1 MASYVM
7 EFSVR
12 GPLAYLSHL
21 ELMKVFRQSFRRSG
35 LPISFS
41 EGFNPH
47 MKLSFAI
54 AKGVGLESEG
64 ELLEIETDYRI
75 DIKEFLDKIN
85 HSIPGGIKVKCLKE
99 KTISNKSLSSM
110 LRKAEYLLEYGYNL
124 SRDEYR
130 AIISEKLNKS
140 EILMEV
146 KTKKSFGVKDIKE
159 YISCWKYL
167 ENGVIIEVYAGSE
180 KNLRID
186 NLLKY
191 LDLELKPVRLKLIG
205 NSGPIIDKMSKE
217 EEDEI

>member
-12 GPLAYLSHL
+12 EPLSYLSHL
-21 ELMKVFRQSFRRSG
+21 ELMKVFRQSFRRST

-64 ELLEIETDYRI
+64 ELLEIETDQEIDVCDFLERI
-75 DIKEFLDKIN
+75 NKA
-85 HSIPGGIKVKCLKE
+85 IPEGLKVKTLKE
-99 KTISNKSLSSM
+99 KTISTKSLSSM
-110 LRKAEYLLEYGYNL
+110 LRKAKYLLAYGCGVNN
-124 SRDEYR
+124 DEYR
-130 AIISEKLNKS
+130 AIITEKLS
-140 EILMEV
+140 MPEILMEV
-146 KTKKSFGVKDIKE
+146 KTKKSIGIKDIKE
-159 YISCWKYL
+159 YILDWNFSDA
-167 ENGVIIEVYAGSE
+167 GVIIEVYAGSD

-191 LDLELKPVRLKLIG
+191 LNLELIPIRLKLIG
-205 NSGPIIDKMSKE
+205 DNEPIIDRMSKE
-217 EEDEI
+217 EENEI

>member
-21 ELMKVFRQSFRRSG
+21 ELMKLFRQSFRRG
-35 LPISFS
+35 ALPISFS

-64 ELLEIETDYRI
+64 ELLEIETDD
-75 DIKEFLDKIN
+75 DIEEENFLEKIN
-85 HSIPGGIKVKCLKE
+85 KVIPEGLKVKTFKE
-99 KTISNKSLSSM
+99 KTISAKSLSSM
-110 LRKAEYLLEYGYNL
+110 LRKAKYLLAYAKEVDYENY
-124 SRDEYR
+124 E
-130 AIISEKLNKS
+130 AIITEKLSKT

-159 YISCWKYL
+159 YILDWNFS
-167 ENGVIIEVYAGSE
+167 EDGVIIEVYAGSD
-180 KNLRID
+180 KNLRIE

-205 NSGPIIDKMSKE
+205 DNGPIIDKMSKE
-217 EEDEI
+217 EKNEI

>member
-21 ELMKVFRQSFRRSG
+21 ELMKVFRQSFRRST

-64 ELLEIETDYRI
+64 ELLEIETDQEI
-75 DIKEFLDKIN
+75 DVGDFLEKIN
-85 HSIPGGIKVKCLKE
+85 KVIPDGLKVKTLKE
-99 KTISNKSLSSM
+99 KTISTKSLSSM
-110 LRKAEYLLEYGYNL
+110 LRKAKYLLVYGDGVN
-124 SRDEYR
+124 RDEYR
-130 AIISEKLNKS
+130 VIIADKLDKS

-146 KTKKSFGVKDIKE
+146 KTKKSIGIKDIKE
-159 YISCWKYL
+159 YILDW
-167 ENGVIIEVYAGSE
+167 NFTDTGVIIEVYAGSD

-191 LDLELKPVRLKLIG
+191 LELDLKTIRLKLIG
-205 NSGPIIDKMSKE
+205 DDAPIIDKMSKE
-217 EEDEI
+217 E

>member
-1 MASYVM
+1 MVSYIM

-12 GPLAYLSHL
+12 GPLVFLSHL

-64 ELLEIETDYRI
+64 ELLEIETDISI
-75 DIKEFLDKIN
+75 DIVDFMDRIN
-85 HSIPGGIKVKCLKE
+85 KVIPEGLKVKSLKE
-99 KTISNKSLSSM
+99 KTISTKSLSSM
-110 LRKAEYLLEYGYNL
+110 LRKAEYLLEYGDKF
-124 SRDEYR
+124 SSEEYR
-130 AIISEKLNKS
+130 GIINNKLNQS

-146 KTKKSFGVKDIKE
+146 KTKKSIGVKDIKE
-159 YISCWKYL
+159 YIYDWKFI
-167 ENGVIIEVYAGSE
+167 EDGVIIQVYAGSE

-191 LDLELKPVRLKLIG
+191 LDLELKPIRLKLLG
-205 NSGPIIDKMSKE
+205 DTLPIIDKMSKE
-217 EEDEI
+217 EKDEI

>member
-12 GPLAYLSHL
+12 GSLAYLSHL

-64 ELLEIETDYRI
+64 ELLEIETDCRI
-75 DIKEFLDKIN
+75 DINEFMDRIN
-85 HSIPGGIKVKCLKE
+85 KVIPDGLMVKSLKE
-99 KTISNKSLSSM
+99 KTISTKSLSSM
-110 LRKAEYLLEYGYNL
+110 LRKAEYILEYGD
-124 SRDEYR
+124 SKRVDEYR
-130 AIISEKLNKS
+130 SIITDKLNKS

-146 KTKKSFGVKDIKE
+146 KSKKSIGVKDIKE
-159 YISCWKYL
+159 YIYDWKFL
-167 ENGVIIEVYAGSE
+167 ENGVIIQVYAGSE

-191 LDLELKPVRLKLIG
+191 LDLDIKPIRLKLICD
-205 NSGPIIDKMSKE
+205 SVPIIDKMSKE
-217 EEDEI
+217 EKNEI

>member
-21 ELMKVFRQSFRRSG
+21 ELMKVFRQSFRRST

-64 ELLEIETDYRI
+64 ELLEIETDQEI
-75 DIKEFLDKIN
+75 DVGDFLEKIN
-85 HSIPGGIKVKCLKE
+85 KVIPDGLKVKTLKE
-99 KTISNKSLSSM
+99 KTISTKSLSSM
-110 LRKAEYLLEYGYNL
+110 LRKAKYLLAYGDGVN
-124 SRDEYR
+124 RDEYR
-130 AIISEKLNKS
+130 VIIADKLDKP

-146 KTKKSFGVKDIKE
+146 KTKKSIGIKDIKE
-159 YISCWKYL
+159 YILDW
-167 ENGVIIEVYAGSE
+167 NFTDAGVIIEVYAGSD

-191 LDLELKPVRLKLIG
+191 LELDLKTIRLKLIG
-205 NSGPIIDKMSKE
+205 DDAPIIDKMSKE
-217 EEDEI
+217 E

>member
-7 EFSVR
+7 EFSVK
-12 GPLAYLSHL
+12 GALAYLSHL
-21 ELMKVFRQSFRRSG
+21 ELMKVFRQSFRRST

-64 ELLEIETDYRI
+64 ELLEIETDKSI
-75 DIKEFLDKIN
+75 DICEFIEKIN
-85 HSIPGGIKVKCLKE
+85 NVLPEGLLVKALKE
-99 KTISNKSLSSM
+99 KTISVKSLSSM
-110 LRKAEYLLEYGYNL
+110 LRKAVYILEYGEGLN
-124 SRDEYR
+124 RDAYKSL
-130 AIISEKLNKS
+130 ISEKLGKP

-146 KTKKSFGVKDIKE
+146 KTKKSIGIKDIKE
-159 YISCWKYL
+159 YILDWNFTD
-167 ENGVIIEVYAGSE
+167 NGVIIKVYAGSE

-191 LDLELKPVRLKLIG
+191 LDLDLKPTRLKLLG
-205 NSGPIIDKMSKE
+205 EDAAIIDKMSKE
-217 EEDEI
+217 EQNEI

>member
-7 EFSVR
+7 EFSVK
-12 GPLAYLSHL
+12 GALAYLSHL
-21 ELMKVFRQSFRRSG
+21 ELMKVFRQSFRRST

-64 ELLEIETDYRI
+64 ELLEIETDKII
-75 DIKEFLDKIN
+75 DMCEFLEKIN
-85 HSIPGGIKVKCLKE
+85 NVLPEGLVVKTLKE
-99 KTISNKSLSSM
+99 KTISVKSLSSM
-110 LRKAEYLLEYGYNL
+110 LRKARYLLEYGSGSDREKYK
-124 SRDEYR
+124 S
-130 AIISEKLNKS
+130 IITDKLNKT

-146 KTKKSFGVKDIKE
+146 KTKKSIGIKDIKE
-159 YISCWKYL
+159 YILDWNFVD
-167 ENGVIIEVYAGSE
+167 NGVIIEVYAGSD

-191 LDLELKPVRLKLIG
+191 LDLDLNPIRLKLIG
-205 NSGPIIDKMSKE
+205 DDVAIIDKMSKE
-217 EEDEI
+217 EENEI

>member
-12 GPLAYLSHL
+12 GALAYLSHL

-64 ELLEIETDYRI
+64 ELLEIETECSI
-75 DIKEFLDKIN
+75 DIDDFMDRIN
-85 HSIPGGIKVKCLKE
+85 KVIPAGLKVKSLKE
-99 KTISNKSLSSM
+99 KTKSTKSLSSM
-110 LRKAEYLLEYGYNL
+110 LRKSEYLLEFGDKL
-124 SRDEYR
+124 SKDEYK
-130 AIISEKLNKS
+130 AIITDKLNKS

-146 KTKKSFGVKDIKE
+146 KTKKSIGVKDIKE
-159 YISCWKYL
+159 YIYDWKFI
-167 ENGVIIEVYAGSE
+167 ENGVIIQVYAGSE

-191 LDLELKPVRLKLIG
+191 LDLDLKPVRLKLIG
-205 NSGPIIDKMSKE
+205 DSVPIIDKMSKE
-217 EEDEI
+217 EKDEI

>member
-12 GPLAYLSHL
+12 GPLAFLSHL
-21 ELMKVFRQSFRRSG
+21 ELMKVFRQSFRRSE

-64 ELLEIETDYRI
+64 ELLEIETDIEIDEIKFLERI
-75 DIKEFLDKIN
+75 NKV
-85 HSIPGGIKVKCLKE
+85 IPEGLKVKILKE
-99 KTISNKSLSSM
+99 KTISTKSLSSM
-110 LRKAEYLLEYGYNL
+110 LRKAKYLLEYGDGL
-124 SRDEYR
+124 SGDEYNT
-130 AIISEKLNKS
+130 IIADKLNKS

-159 YISCWKYL
+159 YISDWNFSD
-167 ENGVIIEVYAGSE
+167 NGVIIEVCAGSD

-191 LDLELKPVRLKLIG
+191 LDLELKPIRLKLIG
-205 NSGPIIDKMSKE
+205 DDIPIIDKIYKE
-217 EEDEI
+217 N

>member
-1 MASYVM
+1 MVSYVM

-64 ELLEIETDYRI
+64 ELLEIETDISI
-75 DIKEFLDKIN
+75 DIVDFMDRIN
-85 HSIPGGIKVKCLKE
+85 KVIPEGLKVKALKE
-99 KTISNKSLSSM
+99 KTISTKSLSSM
-110 LRKAEYLLEYGYNL
+110 LRKAEYLLEYGDKI
-124 SRDEYR
+124 SSEEYR
-130 AIISEKLNKS
+130 EIINNKLNQS

-146 KTKKSFGVKDIKE
+146 KTKKSIGVKDIKE
-159 YISCWKYL
+159 YIYDWKFI
-167 ENGVIIEVYAGSE
+167 EDGVIIQVYAGSE

-191 LDLELKPVRLKLIG
+191 LDLELKPIRLKLLG
-205 NSGPIIDKMSKE
+205 DTLPIIDKMSKE
-217 EEDEI
+217 EKDEI

>member
-12 GPLAYLSHL
+12 GPLAFLSHL
-21 ELMKVFRQSFRRSG
+21 ELMKVFRQSFRRSE

-64 ELLEIETDYRI
+64 ELLEIETDIEIDEIKFLERI
-75 DIKEFLDKIN
+75 NKV
-85 HSIPGGIKVKCLKE
+85 IPEGLKVKILKE
-99 KTISNKSLSSM
+99 KTISTKSLSSM
-110 LRKAEYLLEYGYNL
+110 LRKAKYMLEYGDGL
-124 SRDEYR
+124 SGDEYNT
-130 AIISEKLNKS
+130 IIADKLNKS

-159 YISCWKYL
+159 YILDWNFSD
-167 ENGVIIEVYAGSE
+167 NGVIIEVCAGSD

-191 LDLELKPVRLKLIG
+191 LDLELKPIRLKLIG
-205 NSGPIIDKMSKE
+205 DDIPIIDKIYKE
-217 EEDEI
+217 N

>member
-7 EFSVR
+7 EFCVR

-21 ELMKVFRQSFRRSG
+21 ELMKVFRQSFRRSAM
-35 LPISFS
+35 PISFS

-64 ELLEIETDYRI
+64 ELLEIETDRYI
-75 DIKEFLDKIN
+75 EVNDFLEKIN
-85 HSIPGGIKVKCLKE
+85 KVIPEGLKVKALKE
-99 KTISNKSLSSM
+99 KTISTKSLSSM
-110 LRKAEYLLEYGYNL
+110 LRKAKYLLEYGGGV
-124 SRDEYR
+124 SCDEYR
-130 AIISEKLNKS
+130 TIITDKLNKT

-146 KTKKSFGVKDIKE
+146 KTKKSIGIKNIKE
-159 YISCWKYL
+159 YILDWDFTDT
-167 ENGVIIEVYAGSE
+167 GVIIEVYAGSD

-191 LDLELKPVRLKLIG
+191 LDLELKPIRLKLIG
-205 NSGPIIDKMSKE
+205 DNIPIIDRMSKE

>member
-21 ELMKVFRQSFRRSG
+21 ELMKLFRQSFRRG
-35 LPISFS
+35 ALPISFS

-64 ELLEIETDYRI
+64 ELLEIETDMKI
-75 DIKEFLDKIN
+75 DEIEFLERIN
-85 HSIPGGIKVKCLKE
+85 KVIPKGLKVKILKE
-99 KTISNKSLSSM
+99 KNISTKSLSSM
-110 LRKAEYLLEYGYNL
+110 LRKAKYLLKYDGGIDVEEYNNL
-124 SRDEYR
+124 ITD
-130 AIISEKLNKS
+130 KLNKP

-159 YISCWKYL
+159 YILDWNFT
-167 ENGVIIEVYAGSE
+167 EDGVIIEVYAGSD

-205 NSGPIIDKMSKE
+205 ETGPIIDNISKE
-217 EEDEI
+217 EKNEI

>member
-21 ELMKVFRQSFRRSG
+21 ELMKVFRQSFRRST

-64 ELLEIETDYRI
+64 ELLEIETDQEINVY
-75 DIKEFLDKIN
+75 EFLERIN
-85 HSIPGGIKVKCLKE
+85 KVIPEGLKVKTLKE
-99 KTISNKSLSSM
+99 KTISTKSLSSM
-110 LRKAEYLLEYGYNL
+110 LRKAKYLLAYGEGVC
-124 SRDEYR
+124 SDDYR
-130 AIISEKLNKS
+130 VIIEDKLNKS

-146 KTKKSFGVKDIKE
+146 KTKKSIGIKDIKE
-159 YISCWKYL
+159 YILNW
-167 ENGVIIEVYAGSE
+167 NFTNDGVIIEVYAGSD

-191 LDLELKPVRLKLIG
+191 LDLELKPIRLKLIG
-205 NSGPIIDKMSKE
+205 DDTPIIDKMSKE
-217 EEDEI
+217 EENEI

>member
-12 GPLAYLSHL
+12 GALAYLSHL

-64 ELLEIETDYRI
+64 ELLEIETDSII
-75 DIKEFLDKIN
+75 DIDDFLDRIN
-85 HSIPGGIKVKCLKE
+85 KVIPEGLKVRSLKE
-99 KTISNKSLSSM
+99 KNISTKSLSSM
-110 LRKAEYLLEYGYNL
+110 LRKAKYLLEYGDKL
-124 SRDEYR
+124 SGDEYR
-130 AIISEKLNKS
+130 EIIIDKLNQS

-146 KTKKSFGVKDIKE
+146 KTKKSFGVKNIKE
-159 YISCWKYL
+159 YIYDWKFTN
-167 ENGVIIEVYAGSE
+167 NGVIIEVYAGSE

-191 LDLELKPVRLKLIG
+191 LDLDLKPIRLKLLG
-205 NSGPIIDKMSKE
+205 DTLPIIDKMSKE
-217 EEDEI
+217 EKDEI

>member
-7 EFSVR
+7 EFAVR
-12 GPLAYLSHL
+12 DPLSYLSHL
-21 ELMKVFRQSFRRSG
+21 ELMKVFRQSFRRST

-64 ELLEIETDYRI
+64 ELLEIETDKDIDERDFLVRI
-75 DIKEFLDKIN
+75 NKV
-85 HSIPGGIKVKCLKE
+85 IPEGLKVNTLKE
-99 KTISNKSLSSM
+99 KNISTKSLSSM
-110 LRKAEYLLEYGYNL
+110 LRKAKYLLAYGEGVI
-124 SRDEYR
+124 SDEYR
-130 AIISEKLNKS
+130 SIITDKLSEP

-146 KTKKSFGVKDIKE
+146 KTKKTIGIKDIKE
-159 YISCWKYL
+159 YILDW
-167 ENGVIIEVYAGSE
+167 NFTDIGVIIEVYAGSD

-191 LDLELKPVRLKLIG
+191 LDLDLKPIRLKLIG
-205 NSGPIIDKMSKE
+205 DAGPIIDKIAKE
-217 EEDEI
+217 DEDEI

>member
-21 ELMKVFRQSFRRSG
+21 ELMKVFRQAFRRSS

-64 ELLEIETDYRI
+64 ELLEIETDMVIDVGDFLKRI
-75 DIKEFLDKIN
+75 NKV
-85 HSIPGGIKVKCLKE
+85 IPEGLKVKALKE
-99 KTISNKSLSSM
+99 KTISLKSLSSM
-110 LRKAEYLLEYGYNL
+110 LRKAKYLLEYGVGVNN
-124 SRDEYR
+124 DEYR
-130 AIISEKLNKS
+130 DIISEKLNKP

-146 KTKKSFGVKDIKE
+146 KTKKSIGIKDIKE
-159 YISCWKYL
+159 YILDW
-167 ENGVIIEVYAGSE
+167 NFIDDGVIIEVYAGSD

-186 NLLKY
+186 NLLQY
-191 LDLELKPVRLKLIG
+191 LDLNLKPIRLKLIG
-205 NSGPIIDKMSKE
+205 VEASIIDKMSKE
-217 EEDEI
+217 EENEI

>member
-1 MASYVM
+1 MVSYVM

-64 ELLEIETDYRI
+64 ELLEIETDISI
-75 DIKEFLDKIN
+75 DIVDFMDRIN
-85 HSIPGGIKVKCLKE
+85 KVIPEGLKVKSLKE
-99 KTISNKSLSSM
+99 KTISTKSLSSM
-110 LRKAEYLLEYGYNL
+110 LRKAEYLLEYGDKI
-124 SRDEYR
+124 SSEEYR
-130 AIISEKLNKS
+130 GIINDKLNQS

-146 KTKKSFGVKDIKE
+146 KTKKSIGVKDIKE
-159 YISCWKYL
+159 YIYDWKFI
-167 ENGVIIEVYAGSE
+167 EDGVIIQVYAGSE

-191 LDLELKPVRLKLIG
+191 LDLELKPIRLKLLG
-205 NSGPIIDKMSKE
+205 DTLPIIDKMSKE
-217 EEDEI
+217 EKDEI